1 MADSKA
7 HPTEMA
13 TRSGAA
19 RMKMPIPPNIPL
31 ALRFSI
37 RFLNTSQMV
46 LEIVKYGNPVLRAK
60 GLMIS
65 DGDERARKLADDM
78 IETMRAANGVGL
90 AAQQI
95 GVPIQLA
102 VIDVSGVEDRPSEMI
117 VSGKSVDVTAFMPM
131 ILVNP
136 VIELGKETEEGL
148 EGCLSFPELNGE
160 IVRAASVKVK
170 AKKLDG
176 SPLEFEARGLLSRA
190 VQHEVD
196 HLNGILFIDRMNS
209 AVRTGLAGKLKR
221 LQKQARV

>member
-1 MADSKA
+1 
-7 HPTEMA
+7 
-13 TRSGAA
+13 
-19 RMKMPIPPNIPL
+19 
-31 ALRFSI
+31 
-37 RFLNTSQMV
+37 MV

-60 GLMIS
+60 GLEIS

-78 IETMRAANGVGL
+78 LETMRAANGVGL

-102 VIDVSGVEDRPSEMI
+102 VIDVTGVEDRPSELL
-117 VSGKSVDVTAFMPM
+117 VGGKSVDVAAFMPM

-136 VIELGKETEEGL
+136 VIELSKEIEEGV
-148 EGCLSFPELNGE
+148 EGCLSFPELNGD
-160 IVRAASVKVK
+160 IVRATSVKVK

-209 AVRTGLAGKLKR
+209 AVRTSLAGKLKR
-221 LQKQARV
+221 LQKQARA

>member
-1 MADSKA
+1 
-7 HPTEMA
+7 
-13 TRSGAA
+13 
-19 RMKMPIPPNIPL
+19 
-31 ALRFSI
+31 
-37 RFLNTSQMV
+37 MV

-60 GLMIS
+60 GLEIS

-78 IETMRAANGVGL
+78 LETMRAANGVGL

-102 VIDVSGVEDRPSEMI
+102 VIDVSGVEDRPSEML
-117 VSGKSVDVTAFMPM
+117 VDGKSVIIGAFMPM

-136 VIELGKETEEGL
+136 VIELGKETEEGV
-148 EGCLSFPELNGE
+148 EGCLSFPELNGD

-209 AVRTGLAGKLKR
+209 AVRTSLAGKLKR
-221 LQKQARV
+221 LQKQARA

>member
-1 MADSKA
+1 
-7 HPTEMA
+7 
-13 TRSGAA
+13 
-19 RMKMPIPPNIPL
+19 
-31 ALRFSI
+31 
-37 RFLNTSQMV
+37 MV

-60 GLMIS
+60 GLEIT

-78 IETMRAANGVGL
+78 LETMRAANGVGL
-90 AAQQI
+90 AAQQV

-117 VSGKSVDVTAFMPM
+117 VSGKSVSVGAFMPM

-136 VIELGKETEEGL
+136 VIELGKETEEGV
-148 EGCLSFPELNGE
+148 EGCLSFPELNGD
-160 IVRAASVKVK
+160 IVRASSVKVK

-176 SPLEFEARGLLSRA
+176 TLLEFEARGLLSRA

-209 AVRTGLAGKLKR
+209 AVRTSLAGKLKR
-221 LQKQARV
+221 LQKQARG